1 MISIRRSLVD
11 DGRSMNGNSAGADV
25 IDDIDRHMG
34 EAGSIE
40 RAAGP
45 LGVYLAWCANL
56 GLLSDKLNQ
65 GIEGEVVRLRM
76 RDLRPV
82 EFLIKATAGSLRRE
96 HLNEVG
102 LQFTERY
109 YAGYLDDYAAALNL
123 EGSSIYDVEDSWANY
138 DRVAPELTRRLY
150 RRRRKRAKHWWQRF
164 GGRNHG

>member
-1 MISIRRSLVD
+1 
-11 DGRSMNGNSAGADV
+11 MNGNSAGADV
-25 IDDIDRHMG
+25 IDDIDRHID
-34 EAGSIE
+34 EAGSID

-56 GLLSDKLNQ
+56 DLLSDRLTQ
-65 GIEGEVVRLRM
+65 GIAGEVVRLRM

-82 EFLIKATAGSLRRE
+82 EFLIRATAGSLRRE
-96 HLNEVG
+96 HLNDVG

-109 YAGYLDDYAAALNL
+109 YAEYLDDYAAALNL
-123 EGSSIYDVEDSWANY
+123 DASSVYDVEDSWANY

-150 RRRRKRAKHWWQRF
+150 RRGRKRAKHWWQRF

>member
-1 MISIRRSLVD
+1 MKDHD
-11 DGRSMNGNSAGADV
+11 DKRAMNGTGASADV

-34 EAGSIE
+34 EAGSIA

-56 GLLSDKLNQ
+56 DLLSDELKQ
-65 GIEGEVVRLRM
+65 GIAGEVVRLRM

-109 YAGYLDDYAAALNL
+109 YAEYLDDYAAALNL
-123 EGSSIYDVEDSWANY
+123 EASSVYDVEDSWANY

-150 RRRRKRAKHWWQRF
+150 RRGRKRAKHWWQRF
-164 GGRNHG
+164 GGRKHG

>member
-1 MISIRRSLVD
+1 
-11 DGRSMNGNSAGADV
+11 MNGTGASADV

-34 EAGSIE
+34 EAGSIA

-56 GLLSDKLNQ
+56 DLLSDRLKQ
-65 GIEGEVVRLRM
+65 SVAGEVVRLRM

-109 YAGYLDDYAAALNL
+109 YAEYLDDYAAALNL
-123 EGSSIYDVEDSWANY
+123 EASSVYDVEDSWANY

-150 RRRRKRAKHWWQRF
+150 RRGRKRAKHWWQRF